1 MLAVLVFRYEQ
12 TKLYTLF
19 TFSVA
24 HSQAKV
30 QSHILVSSIFYEG
43 TFDPGLRF
51 IP

>member
-1 MLAVLVFRYEQ
+1 MLAVRVFRNEQ
-12 TKLYTLF
+12 PKLYTL